1 MVREGTLLRGS
12 SRSACPRLAG
22 LVFCPPGGQREVIA
36 WGLAISFSMYAAGSV
51 PVMATLPA
59 SDSSIDLRGVTV
71 APDLRGA
78 QEHRRWDRLVAEH
91 HYLRFHGVVGKGL
104 RHVAVH
110 GESWLALL
118 GWQPGAFKL
127 AARDRWVGWSAQ
139 QQFKR
144 LHLIANNSRFVILTP
159 ERVPN
164 LASRVLGLSLRR
176 LSQDIEAVH
185 GYPAL
190 LAETF
195 VDVSRFAG
203 TCYRASNWRSLGFT
217 RGFAREP
224 GGAARWRHHGQP
236 KEVFVF
242 ELTDGAAEA
251 LSRVEIPAHWNA
263 EQHTEPMTAPR
274 LRSLFECLGEV
285 PECRHAR
292 GKRYPLKT
300 VLAVAVA
307 ARLAGYRGATAF
319 AQFAALLSQE
329 QLEAVGAFWSPSKQR
344 YTAPAITTFHNI
356 LAALAPETLDIAIGR
371 WTGQHGSAHA
381 PVAMDGKDLR
391 GASKQTEHGRRDDGR
406 GSRAQHRRGPRAGR
420 GRLQEQRNPGRA
432 CTVQPTRPHRA
443 HRHPR
448 PDARPA
454 RDRTL
459 PARTPR
465 RLRLER
471 HQGQSGDH
479 PRRPHRDRLQR
490 CALARNPRQGP
501 WPQIERRRCA
511 VVDLTAAEWDGYA
524 NLHGR
529 RQAMRI
535 EREREVLNTAKRSI
549 EVTWSLTSLGAERA
563 GPEELLALVRNHWH
577 IENRL
582 HYVRDFTY
590 DEDRCRAYVRHLPR
604 NLACLTNA
612 AISIVRCNARFRY
625 LPEANRH
632 YAARTQEALDAILIA
647 PIA

>member
-1 MVREGTLLRGS
+1 MV
-12 SRSACPRLAG
+12 
-22 LVFCPPGGQREVIA
+22 
-36 WGLAISFSMYAAGSV
+36 
-51 PVMATLPA
+51 TLPA
-59 SDSSIDLRGVTV
+59 LDSSIDLRAVTV
-71 APDLRGA
+71 RPTWGA
-78 QEHRRWDRLVAEH
+78 REHRRWDRLVEEH
-91 HYLRFHGVVGKGL
+91 HYLRFHGVIGKGL
-104 RHVAVH
+104 RHIAVH
-110 GESWLALL
+110 GETWLALI

-127 AARDRWVGWSAQ
+127 AARDRWIGWSAE
-139 QQFKR
+139 QQFQR

-159 ERVPN
+159 GRVPN

-176 LSQDIEAVH
+176 LSADMEAVH

-195 VDVSRFAG
+195 VDPARFAG
-203 TCYRASNWRSLGFT
+203 TCYRASNWRSLGMT
-217 RGFAREP
+217 RGFARDP
-224 GGAARWRHHGQP
+224 GAAPRWRHHGQP

-251 LSRVEIPAHWNA
+251 LSRVEMPAHWNV
-263 EQHTEPMTAPR
+263 ERHTEPMAAPR

-307 ARLAGYRGATAF
+307 ARLAGYRGATSF

-344 YTAPAITTFHNI
+344 YTAPAITTFHKI
-356 LAALAPETLDIAIGR
+356 LAALPPETLDNAIGR
-371 WTGQHGSAHA
+371 WTVQHGSAHA

-391 GASKQTEHGRRDDGR
+391 GASKQTEDGRRMMVAAVEHKTGMVLGQVEVDAKSNEIPAVRELSTSLDLAGR
-406 GSRAQHRRGPRAGR
+406 IVTMDAMHAQHETARCLLGRRADYV
-420 GRLQEQRNPGRA
+420 LSAVKDNQE
-432 CTVQPTRPHRA
+432 TI
-443 HRHPR
+443 
-448 PDARPA
+448 
-454 RDRTL
+454 
-459 PARTPR
+459 
-465 RLRLER
+465 LEDLKAI
-471 HQGQSGDH
+471 G
-479 PRRPHRDRLQR
+479 L
-490 CALARNPRQGP
+490 
-501 WPQIERRRCA
+501 RRRA
-511 VVDLTAAEWDGYA
+511 PRTKPSTRAMAASSAAAAPSSTSPLPSGTATPPSTGAA
-524 NLHGR
+524 R
-529 RQAMRI
+529 RCGSSVSARSS
-535 EREREVLNTAKRSI
+535 RTGKRSV

-604 NLACLTNA
+604 NLSCLTNA
-612 AISIVRCNARFRY
+612 AIAIVRCDERFRY

-632 YAARTQEALDAILIA
+632 YAARAQDALDAIMIA
-647 PIA
+647 PAA